1 MWRHNLISGGG
12 CLVSYWLIYLVDHR
26 QTHKPRT
33 ESDCFV
39 YVYVYAIY
47 LLMCPLLGPQPE
59 SPFSI
64 ISDLEN
70 INIQYY
76 NLSICIWVS
85 KLYPISHQQVAT
97 FGDWKYNNTVKGK
110 VVNFPIIQFTFY
122 TFSPFT
128 CGCSVGESALS
139 PGFSLLPSPAMVSY
153 FQSNLNVQRVHSL
166 LLRMSEFDVW

>member
-1 MWRHNLISGGG
+1 M
-12 CLVSYWLIYLVDHR
+12 Y
-26 QTHKPRT
+26 
-33 ESDCFV
+33 
-39 YVYVYAIY
+39 
-47 LLMCPLLGPQPE
+47 
-59 SPFSI
+59 
-64 ISDLEN
+64 
-70 INIQYY
+70 
-76 NLSICIWVS
+76 LSI
-85 KLYPISHQQVAT
+85 KAISHIPHQQVAT

-139 PGFSLLPSPAMVSY
+139 ISPGFSLLPSPAMVSY

>member
-1 MWRHNLISGGG
+1 M
-12 CLVSYWLIYLVDHR
+12 
-26 QTHKPRT
+26 
-33 ESDCFV
+33 
-39 YVYVYAIY
+39 
-47 LLMCPLLGPQPE
+47 
-59 SPFSI
+59 
-64 ISDLEN
+64 
-70 INIQYY
+70 
-76 NLSICIWVS
+76 
-85 KLYPISHQQVAT
+85 AT

-139 PGFSLLPSPAMVSY
+139 ISPGFSLLPSPAMVSY